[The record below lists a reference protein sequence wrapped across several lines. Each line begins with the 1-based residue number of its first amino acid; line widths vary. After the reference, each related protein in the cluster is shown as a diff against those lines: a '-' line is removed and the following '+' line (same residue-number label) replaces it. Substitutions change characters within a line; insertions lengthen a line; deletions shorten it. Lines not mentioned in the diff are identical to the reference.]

1 MSIGMIN
8 RIYSSSWYI
17 PMYQRLSKQTKMQ
30 VYWFLFFIA
39 FVKADVKQ
47 SQCPPT
53 AESIQP
59 LLDKALMYGAAIIV
73 VDANGVVYNQTFGYD
88 NPLNT
93 SQRQVIDASK
103 SIFLLASISK
113 TLIAVATM
121 RMVEANRL
129 NLDTDI
135 NQYLPSDLRIVHPQY
150 SNISI
155 TMRHLLMHASG
166 IGVNPPVELES
177 YTLGDTFTQIN
188 LLDVLKKFFNG
199 TAGWLPIPPG
209 NRTSYSNAGT
219 NVAAYIIERLAGMR
233 FEQYVQDQ
241 ILKPLRISE
250 KMGGYRLS
258 NFDPKSLVPN
268 YLYNESIS
276 PQLDTF
282 LKHFNA
288 TEASN

>member
-1 MSIGMIN
+1 
-8 RIYSSSWYI
+8 
-17 PMYQRLSKQTKMQ
+17 MQ
-30 VYWFLFFIA
+30 VYWFFFLIT
-39 FVKADVKQ
+39 FVKADVKL

-53 AESIQP
+53 VESIQV
-59 LLDKALMYGAAIIV
+59 LLDKALMYGAAIVV
-73 VDANGVVYNQTFGYD
+73 VDANGVVYKQTFGYD
-88 NPLNT
+88 SPLNT
-93 SQRQVIDASK
+93 SQRQAIDGSK

-113 TLIAVATM
+113 TLIAVAAM

-129 NLDTDI
+129 NLDIDI

-150 SNISI
+150 PNISI

-166 IGVNPPVELES
+166 IGANPSVELES

-188 LLDVLKKFFNG
+188 LLDVLKKFFND
-199 TAGWLPIPPG
+199 TTGWLPIPPG
-209 NRTSYSNAGT
+209 NRTSYSNAGS

-241 ILKPLRISE
+241 ILKPLGISE
-250 KMGGYRLS
+250 KTGGYRLS

-288 TEASN
+288 TEVSIFKQYSLSPLR